1 MDLGS
6 TTRVKGIIRFE
17 EYCLGYLLS
26 LACLV
31 AVASGLERRM
41 KERKKERKKR
51 QIVMHNRKY
60 SVLESFHST
69 AGGFVFVCRLI
80 WNSGLSMQSLYVSQ
94 LTL

>member
-41 KERKKERKKR
+41 KERKKERKGR
-51 QIVMHNRKY
+51 SSCIIGNILF
-60 SVLESFHST
+60 SSHSIPLQE
-69 AGGFVFVCRLI
+69 A
-80 WNSGLSMQSLYVSQ
+80 SSLYVG
-94 LTL
+94 